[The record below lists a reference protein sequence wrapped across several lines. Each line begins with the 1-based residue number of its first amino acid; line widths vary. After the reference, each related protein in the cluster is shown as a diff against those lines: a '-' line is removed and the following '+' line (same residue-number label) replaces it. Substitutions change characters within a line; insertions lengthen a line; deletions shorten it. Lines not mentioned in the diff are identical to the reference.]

1 LGWGA
6 LLGLAGAIGALV
18 FVIIMNLGISLVWR
32 EIPGPEPFS
41 GTWRIPV
48 IMTVAGFLVGL
59 LHRYLDVQD
68 LNVFAGMI
76 KGRLDSK
83 PVPAAL
89 LAALISLIGGF
100 SLGPEAPTG
109 MLGGGLA
116 NWISERRK
124 LPQETQKTNVM
135 AGVLGA
141 YGELFTAPFF
151 TTLLPVE
158 LPHMQAPAYY
168 GTIIIAAVASV
179 IGLAVYYLA
188 DGTAFS
194 ELLRLLDL
202 PEYTLK
208 VWHLVLAVLFGI
220 IGAALTMVY
229 GLTLRSLKRLVA
241 PLEKKPILR
250 STLGGLLLGLLG
262 MALPLTLFL
271 GSEGLETVTTGAA
284 VLGAGL
290 LTVYVFAKLLALAG
304 ALSMGFIGGPIFPL
318 FFVGGTAGTVIYLLF
333 PSVPMAL
340 AVSCM
345 MVAVPSALMLSPLSL
360 AIVVLLIAGVPMTE
374 AAPVLVAA
382 LTAFLVVHGLGLAG
396 KRSEGQEHH
405 QDAPPSGDGAPSQE
419 DSASQSGG
427 QGREQAA

>member
-1 LGWGA
+1 
-6 LLGLAGAIGALV
+6 
-18 FVIIMNLGISLVWR
+18 
-32 EIPGPEPFS
+32 
-41 GTWRIPV
+41 
-48 IMTVAGFLVGL
+48 
-59 LHRYLDVQD
+59 
-68 LNVFAGMI
+68 
-76 KGRLDSK
+76 
-83 PVPAAL
+83 
-89 LAALISLIGGF
+89 
-100 SLGPEAPTG
+100 
-109 MLGGGLA
+109 
-116 NWISERRK
+116 
-124 LPQETQKTNVM
+124 M

-158 LPHMQAPAYY
+158 LPHMQAPAYF
-168 GTIIIAAVASV
+168 GTIIIAAVASI

-202 PEYTLK
+202 PEYSLE
-208 VWHLVLAVLFGI
+208 VWHLAVAVLLGI

-241 PLEKKPILR
+241 PLEKMPILR

-271 GSEGLETVTTGAA
+271 GSQGLDTVTTYATA
-284 VLGAGL
+284 LGAGL

-360 AIVVLLIAGVPMTE
+360 AVVVLLIAGVPMTE

-396 KRSEGQEHH
+396 KQTEGQEHH
-405 QDAPPSGDGAPSQE
+405 QDTPSGGAPPAEDAPAQAKDGA
-419 DSASQSGG
+419 
-427 QGREQAA
+427 

>member
-1 LGWGA
+1 MPAFARSKSFWIQLGWGA

-18 FVIIMNLGISLVWR
+18 FVIIMNVGISLVWSA
-32 EIPGPEPFS
+32 IPGPEPFS

-48 IMTVAGFLVGL
+48 IMTVAGLLVGL
-59 LHRYLDVQD
+59 LHRFLDVQD

-76 KGRLDSK
+76 KGRLASK

-89 LAALISLIGGF
+89 LAALVSLIGGF

-116 NWISERRK
+116 NWVSERRK
-124 LPQETQKTNVM
+124 LPQEVQKTNVM

-141 YGELFTAPFF
+141 YGELFTAPLF
-151 TTLLPVE
+151 TTVLPVE
-158 LPHMQAPAYY
+158 LPHMQAPAYF
-168 GTIIIAAVASV
+168 GTIIIAAVASI

-202 PEYTLK
+202 PEYTLE
-208 VWHLVLAVLFGI
+208 VWHLAVAVLLGI
-220 IGAALTMVY
+220 VGAALTMVY

-241 PLEKKPILR
+241 PLEKMPILR

-271 GSEGLETVTTGAA
+271 GSGGLDTVTTNA
-284 VLGAGL
+284 VALGAGL
-290 LTVYVFAKLLALAG
+290 LAVYVFAKLLALAG
-304 ALSMGFIGGPIFPL
+304 ALSTGFIGGPIFPL
-318 FFVGGTAGTVIYLLF
+318 FFVGGTAGTVVWLLF
-333 PSVPMAL
+333 PDVPMAL
-340 AVSCM
+340 AVSCL

-360 AIVVLLIAGVPMTE
+360 SVVVLLIAGVPMTE

-382 LTAFLVVHGLGLAG
+382 LTAFFGCPRPGTRRQAVRRPGTTPRCTFRRNAAG
-396 KRSEGQEHH
+396 
-405 QDAPPSGDGAPSQE
+405 
-419 DSASQSGG
+419 
-427 QGREQAA
+427 